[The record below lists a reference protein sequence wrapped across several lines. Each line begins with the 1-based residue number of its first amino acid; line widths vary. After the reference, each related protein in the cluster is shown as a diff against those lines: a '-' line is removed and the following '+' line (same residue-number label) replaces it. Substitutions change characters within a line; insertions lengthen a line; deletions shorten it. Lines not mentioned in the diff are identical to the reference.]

1 MSYLSI
7 FLVYLMIWMIV
18 FFMSLPIGIS
28 VSENLEIGNANS
40 APSKTHLKLK
50 ILFSTL
56 ISIIPTYFIY
66 WLIETEYLL
75 SLLKGFLVLLVNSG
89 D

>member
-1 MSYLSI
+1 
-7 FLVYLMIWMIV
+7 MII
-18 FFMSLPIGIS
+18 FFMSLPFGIN

-56 ISIIPTYFIY
+56 ISIIPTGIIY
-66 WLIETEYLL
+66 WLIKTEYL
-75 SLLKGFLVLLVNSG
+75 FLIIQNFNL
-89 D
+89 

>member
-1 MSYLSI
+1 MSSLSI
-7 FLVYLMIWMIV
+7 FLVYLMMWMIV
-18 FFMSLPIGIS
+18 FFMSLPVGIS

-40 APSKTHLKLK
+40 APCKTHLKLK

-66 WLIETEYLL
+66 WLIETEYL
-75 SLLKGFLVLLVNSG
+75 FLFIQNF
-89 D
+89 DF

>member
-1 MSYLSI
+1 MSSLSI

-18 FFMSLPIGIS
+18 FFMSLPVGVN

-50 ILFSTL
+50 ILCSTI
-56 ISIIPTYFIY
+56 ISIIPTYLIY
-66 WLIETEYLL
+66 WLIETEYLFIFIQNFDL
-75 SLLKGFLVLLVNSG
+75 
-89 D
+89 

>member
-7 FLVYLMIWMIV
+7 FLVYLMMWMIV
-18 FFMSLPIGIS
+18 FFMSLPFGIS
-28 VSENLEIGNANS
+28 ISDNLEIGNANS

-66 WLIETEYLL
+66 WLIETEYLFIFIQNFDL
-75 SLLKGFLVLLVNSG
+75 
-89 D
+89 